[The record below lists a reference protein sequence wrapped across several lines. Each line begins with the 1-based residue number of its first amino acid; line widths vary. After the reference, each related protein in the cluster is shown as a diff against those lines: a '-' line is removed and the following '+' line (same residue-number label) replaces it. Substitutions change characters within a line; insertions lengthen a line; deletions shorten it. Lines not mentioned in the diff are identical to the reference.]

1 MKSKKPELSE
11 WKVAKSKLE
20 AVVDERMGPIAE
32 QIRADHQQALSQ
44 MSEIEKGGPD
54 AVKRLNQLVAEIEL
68 RRAEDRLEHL
78 EKLLIVLA
86 DTTTEVKEALA
97 DVASKN
103 FRAGR
108 TQAEKVLSERLDLML
123 IRMYGKEKWMK
134 NKVEGLV
141 REHYTDLEARYSEL
155 KRGNGH
161 GQD

>member
-1 MKSKKPELSE
+1 MKSKLDKWEVATSELE
-11 WKVAKSKLE
+11 QRVNK
-20 AVVDERMGPIAE
+20 RMEPIE
-32 QIRADHQQALSQ
+32 QQIRADHQQALSQ
-44 MSEIEKGGPD
+44 MREIEKGGPG

-103 FRAGR
+103 FQAGR
-108 TQAEKVLSERLDLML
+108 AKAEKVLSERLDLML

-155 KRGNGH
+155 RGGNGH
-161 GQD
+161 GD